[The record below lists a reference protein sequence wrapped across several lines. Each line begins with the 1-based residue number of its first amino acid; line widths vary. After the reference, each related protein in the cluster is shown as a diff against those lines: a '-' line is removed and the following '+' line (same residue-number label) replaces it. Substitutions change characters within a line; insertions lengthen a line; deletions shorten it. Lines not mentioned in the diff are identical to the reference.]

1 MANMSWAQR
10 RLRGL
15 RELRRAV
22 AYHEAGH
29 AVAAR
34 LLDVT
39 ITETKFSL
47 ERDEPSIHVQTR
59 SAGDAARG
67 TPGFRKGLEAD
78 IQVALAGGIAQ
89 QLYSPQSYHESQVED
104 DNQAAASAAIRH
116 CLEPSNGEMG
126 SAFHFEG
133 KVPAEAADLLN
144 RLHEAT
150 VNLIRENWHKV
161 ERVAAAFLKHSELT
175 QADIDA
181 VMMQPA

>member
-1 MANMSWAQR
+1 MRQ
-10 RLRGL
+10 
-15 RELRRAV
+15 AV

-39 ITETKFSL
+39 IIEAKVRL
-47 ERDEPSIHVQTR
+47 KRDEPSIHVQTR

-89 QLYSPQSYHESQVED
+89 QLYSPRSYHESQVED
-104 DNQAAASAAIRH
+104 DRQAAASAAIRH
-116 CLEPSNGEMG
+116 CLEPGNGELG
-126 SAFHFEG
+126 SAFRFEG
-133 KVPAEAADLLN
+133 KVPPEAADLVH
-144 RLHEAT
+144 RLHETT
-150 VNLIRENWHKV
+150 VSLIRENWHKV
-161 ERVAAAFLKHSELT
+161 ERVAAAFLKHGELT